1 MPPSSES
8 TGEILSYGQ
17 ALAAAIRA
25 FDTLLPHA
33 SPFERLLLRLL
44 RAAYQRR
51 LRALI
56 LALPGDVA
64 DQILTGQK

>member
-1 MPPSSES
+1 MTPSPATE
-8 TGEILSYGQ
+8 EILSYGR

-25 FDTLLPHA
+25 ADVLIPHA

-56 LALPGDVA
+56 LALPGDIA